1 MTSFWAIP
9 PLQNSKGSSSAG
21 ALNTRSVEKT
31 SDFRQKS
38 PLGNGTRYAHSLL
51 YTNHKHAADP
61 SLWVL
66 MTLSYLERQ
75 GVKIFWMISMPKR
88 FDTRRYCVWLNLGA
102 YLKTFWPFESG
113 SPIIPFFLTPV
124 PIPNSKSLYVCHSR
138 CCIKTTKPILKLFRP
153 SGSPGPIIEAFRT
166 PCAETKF
173 QGEPV
178 HRGVKYSGVGKIGDF
193 RRILPFISETVQNWS
208 MVTMER

>member
-31 SDFRQKS
+31 CDFRQKS

-88 FDTRRYCVWLNLGA
+88 FDTRRYCVWLNLG
-102 YLKTFWPFESG
+102 
-113 SPIIPFFLTPV
+113 
-124 PIPNSKSLYVCHSR
+124 
-138 CCIKTTKPILKLFRP
+138 PILKLFGP
-153 SGSPGPIIEAFRT
+153 SNLVAPSFRFFWPLCPYLIPNHCMSVT
-166 PCAETKF
+166 A
-173 QGEPV
+173 
-178 HRGVKYSGVGKIGDF
+178 GVVSKRLNLS
-193 RRILPFISETVQNWS
+193 
-208 MVTMER
+208 